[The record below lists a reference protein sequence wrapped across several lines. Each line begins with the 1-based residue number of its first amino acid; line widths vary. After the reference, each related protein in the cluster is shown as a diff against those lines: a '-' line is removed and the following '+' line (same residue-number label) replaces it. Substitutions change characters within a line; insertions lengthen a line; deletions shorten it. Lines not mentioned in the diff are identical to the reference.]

1 MGNCLYLYN
10 GENYI
15 KNLAKNDNSKN
26 FQHFYEQT
34 SKKLK
39 GNFAII
45 FVLLLLLSFLIY
57 KINFH
62 SFIIG
67 PIILFF
73 ISYIYVCFSS
83 LSYCKESY
91 DKFIALCG
99 IILKFE
105 TITKS
110 TYKVTLYNKNI
121 GTYCTKILNDLNT
134 NIELII
140 KSGKPSN
147 CENKIKQEEFEQYLA
162 NKGAIFIKIINDF
175 QFLFCESK
183 SFIEIFISC
192 SLVNFLLSITTVYSR
207 GIESM
212 LNAQI
217 EWDKVSFSHLAS
229 NKEKQSIYNIKR
241 IYEMISNNLESNK
254 DYLKLIELIES
265 KKENEKNKEIEVLI
279 DEIINKKR
287 ISIASFEKIKEE
299 LIKEHQ
305 NTNEECNI
313 QENQKE
319 IIMEENKK
327 DTSVSLLELELGEN
341 FCSEKEEK
349 KEEKKENTFTRINP
363 LDIIKGEREVKEL
376 KENFIM
382 QLEEYYFNLKKSKSD

>member
-1 MGNCLYLYN
+1 MVNCLYLYN

-15 KNLAKNDNSKN
+15 KNLATNDNRKN
-26 FQHFYEQT
+26 FEQFYEQT
-34 SKKLK
+34 VKKLK
-39 GNFAII
+39 AIFSII
-45 FVLLLLLSFLIY
+45 FAVLLLLSFVIY

-62 SFIIG
+62 SFIIV
-67 PIILFF
+67 PIVIIF

-110 TYKVTLYNKNI
+110 TYKVTQYNKNI
-121 GTYCTKILNDLNT
+121 GTHCKQIVNDLNT
-134 NIELII
+134 KIQLIINSGTPSNIE
-140 KSGKPSN
+140 
-147 CENKIKQEEFEQYLA
+147 NKDKREEFEQYLA
-162 NKGAIFIKIINDF
+162 NKGTIFMKIFNDF
-175 QFLFCESK
+175 QFFFCESK
-183 SFIEIFISC
+183 SYIEIFFSC
-192 SLVNFLLSITTVYSR
+192 SLVNFILNTIILYSR
-207 GIESM
+207 AIEFM

-217 EWDKVSFSHLAS
+217 EWDTLSFSHLAS
-229 NKEKQSIYNIKR
+229 NKEKQSIFNIKR

-265 KKENEKNKEIEVLI
+265 KKENEKTKEIEVLI
-279 DEIINKKR
+279 DDIINKKR

-299 LIKEHQ
+299 LIKEPQ
-305 NTNEECNI
+305 KTNDEKV

-319 IIMEENKK
+319 IIKEENKK

-341 FCSEKEEK
+341 FCAEKEEK
-349 KEEKKENTFTRINP
+349 KEITFARVNP

-376 KENFIM
+376 KENLLT
-382 QLEEYYFNLKKSKSD
+382 QLDEYFFNLKKSKSD